1 MRGRVHTEYRRLRV
15 FAVETEDHDFS
26 IIEVRSGLPS
36 LGDELVGE
44 LNSLGEKQLYNDTT
58 LEKLDV
64 SIKSIHLIRDDVKR
78 AIIDAVR
85 GK

>member
-1 MRGRVHTEYRRLRV
+1 MRGRVHTEYRRLGF

-58 LEKLDV
+58 LEKLDL
-64 SIKSIHLIRDDVKR
+64 SIKFIHLIRDDVKR

>member
-1 MRGRVHTEYRRLRV
+1 MRGRVHTEYRRLGV

-58 LEKLDV
+58 LEKMDV